1 MIQRLTIFLVFV
13 ALGTCTVIP
22 RVGPIDTHVPLTYK
36 VQIDEPPMTR
46 WAPMIKDFNHTI
58 HRFVEF
64 LDLLPVPKG
73 FYDGVEWYAKNEF
86 HYQDFVAEVDAVSQL
101 TGIPFEK
108 MIFLNFLYEFTT
120 INACTGILVRNS
132 EGKIIHGR
140 NWDFEMYELLGSMV
154 YKVEYYKGDQK
165 IFTEDGVAG
174 AVFSL
179 TGIRHGAFGIS
190 VNARH
195 PKGYSH
201 TLISVLKDNSIP
213 ALWLVRKT
221 FLESPTYAE
230 ATRRLR

>member
-1 MIQRLTIFLVFV
+1 MTFRNIIIILILTFFSCKT
-13 ALGTCTVIP
+13 A
-22 RVGPIDTHVPLTYK
+22 K
-36 VQIDEPPMTR
+36 VETKIEQ
-46 WAPMIKDFNHTI
+46 
-58 HRFVEF
+58 
-64 LDLLPVPKG
+64 PKT
-73 FYDGVEWYAKNEF
+73 E
-86 HYQDFVAEVDAVSQL
+86 
-101 TGIPFEK
+101 
-108 MIFLNFLYEFTT
+108 
-120 INACTGILVRNS
+120 INAS
-132 EGKIIHGR
+132 EFPQQIGFI
-140 NWDFEMYELLGSMV
+140 NDFE
-154 YKVEYYKGDQK
+154 K